1 MCLKQHM
8 YYVKKTIASDGFVE
22 HVAASNHDIEWD
34 KASTIAKARSWISR
48 HYLESPAIQTA
59 EENAESRW
67 QFSA

>member
-8 YYVKKTIASDGFVE
+8 YDVKKNIASNGFVV
-22 HVAASNHDIEWD
+22 HIVASNHDIERD

-48 HYLESPAIQTA
+48 QHLESPAIQTA